1 MKIPF
6 LFSCAIVAGHF
17 ALAEP
22 VPVNDPLTPPRIT
35 TGTRDWRMRDGS
47 IKRLRFINFTNNG
60 KSAEILEPGNRS
72 VVSLLK
78 FAEEEQEVFKALK
91 DGSLK
96 LVTTPDL
103 CMEPNFP
110 NGKLKWVEGI
120 LHYCGA
126 LRTWENA
133 NGKHIKARLICLT
146 DMDVSLLMAGDTVG
160 RVRLDNLSPADL
172 AYLERIKSGA
182 EPLYAD
188 RKIWPHI
195 GWGDADYR
203 IMLEITG
210 EHAAALA
217 DKGSDFENA
226 LASVLQH
233 VASKLEPNQWELDSF
248 VEDHSFELNRP
259 GSGDQKKCAF
269 LYTARFAIDKSV
281 KEKAREYWP
290 LTVNPKSWTAPP
302 GLMIYVWADG
312 EIAKVIR
319 HNSFE

>member
-22 VPVNDPLTPPRIT
+22 VPENDPLTPPRII

-60 KSAEILEPGNRS
+60 KSAEILEPRNRS

-110 NGKLKWVEGI
+110 NGKLKWEEGI

-126 LRTWENA
+126 LRIWENT

-160 RVRLDNLSPADL
+160 RVRLDSLSPADL
-172 AYLERIKSGA
+172 AYLERIKGGA

-188 RKIWPHI
+188 RKMWPHI
-195 GWGDADYR
+195 GWGDADHR

-233 VASKLEPNQWELDSF
+233 VASKLEPNQWEFDSF
-248 VEDHSFELNRP
+248 VEDNFFELNRP
-259 GSGDQKKCAF
+259 GSGDQKKCVF
-269 LYTARFAIDKSV
+269 LYTARFVIDKSV

-319 HNSFE
+319 HNSFK